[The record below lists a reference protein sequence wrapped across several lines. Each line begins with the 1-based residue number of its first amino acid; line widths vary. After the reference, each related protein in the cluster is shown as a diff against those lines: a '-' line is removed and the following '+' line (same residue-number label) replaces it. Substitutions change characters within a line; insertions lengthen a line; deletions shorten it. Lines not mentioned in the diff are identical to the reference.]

1 MSRKLFRIFAVITAV
16 ALLVGA
22 ALPVAAQDQPADKG
36 TIVFIPKSTSATFYL
51 FLVKGAQDKAKELGY
66 TIDYQGPATEADIA
80 AQVDLVRNV
89 IKRKPAG
96 ILLAALDSKAL
107 IPPVEEAMAA
117 GIPVVMVDSGI
128 DSDVPV
134 ASIIT
139 DQYAGGWMAGE
150 EMARLLGEKG
160 LVADHGIQAGS
171 VSAGRSKGFQE
182 AIAQYPNMKAL
193 ETKWTDAD
201 STKSMNIT
209 TDELTA
215 HPDLA
220 GIFNACAAST
230 GDAEAVKAK
239 GLAGKVKIVAFDPS
253 PEVLPL
259 FEEGTIQAIIAQ
271 DPYQMG
277 YQGVAA
283 IDDFINGR
291 PIANPKVE
299 LKPVLITPE
308 NVNTPEVQAL
318 LQTPDKFEE
327 KPAAPVADRGT
338 IVFIPKSTSA
348 TFYLFL
354 VKGAQDK
361 AKELGYTIDYQGPAT
376 EADIAAQVDL
386 VRNVIK
392 RKPAGILLAALD
404 SKALIP
410 PVEEAMAAGIPV
422 VMVDSGIDSDVP
434 VASII
439 TDQYAGGWMAGEEM
453 ARLLGEKGL
462 VADHGIQAG
471 SVSAGRSKGFQE
483 AIAQY
488 PNMKALE
495 TKWTDADSTKSMNI
509 TTDEL
514 TAHPDLAGIFNA
526 CAASTGDAEAV
537 KAKGLAGKVKIV
549 AFDPSPEVLPL
560 FEEGTIQAIIAQD
573 PYQMGYQGVAAI
585 DDFINGRP
593 IANPKV
599 ELKPVLITPENVNT
613 PEVQALLQTPDKFEQ

>member
-1 MSRKLFRIFAVITAV
+1 VLITPENV
-16 ALLVGA
+16 NTPEVQALLQTPDKFEEKPA
-22 ALPVAAQDQPADKG
+22 APVADRG

-51 FLVKGAQDKAKELGY
+51 FLVKGAQDRAKELGF

-277 YQGVAA
+277 YQGVSA
-283 IDDFINGR
+283 IADYLDGK

-308 NVNTPEVQAL
+308 N
-318 LQTPDKFEE
+318 
-327 KPAAPVADRGT
+327 
-338 IVFIPKSTSA
+338 I
-348 TFYLFL
+348 
-354 VKGAQDK
+354 
-361 AKELGYTIDYQGPAT
+361 
-376 EADIAAQVDL
+376 
-386 VRNVIK
+386 
-392 RKPAGILLAALD
+392 
-404 SKALIP
+404 
-410 PVEEAMAAGIPV
+410 
-422 VMVDSGIDSDVP
+422 
-434 VASII
+434 
-439 TDQYAGGWMAGEEM
+439 
-453 ARLLGEKGL
+453 
-462 VADHGIQAG
+462 
-471 SVSAGRSKGFQE
+471 
-483 AIAQY
+483 
-488 PNMKALE
+488 
-495 TKWTDADSTKSMNI
+495 
-509 TTDEL
+509 
-514 TAHPDLAGIFNA
+514 
-526 CAASTGDAEAV
+526 
-537 KAKGLAGKVKIV
+537 
-549 AFDPSPEVLPL
+549 
-560 FEEGTIQAIIAQD
+560 
-573 PYQMGYQGVAAI
+573 
-585 DDFINGRP
+585 
-593 IANPKV
+593 
-599 ELKPVLITPENVNT
+599 NT